1 MVQVNNLFKTYKKG
15 FAPALTGVNLTIQKG
30 DFFGLLGPN
39 GAGKTTLI
47 SIICGLSSANI
58 GTAYM
63 NETDILK
70 FPEKIKKIYGLVPQD
85 IALYPSLTAEEN
97 LSFFGRMY
105 GIPGN
110 TIKSEVDFWLT
121 KMGLSNHR
129 YKKISEYSTG
139 MKRRVN
145 LIAGIL
151 HKPSIIILDEPTV
164 GVDVQSRVLILE
176 TLKEINS
183 KGTTVIYTS
192 HYLEEAEDLCNRI
205 AIIDKG
211 RIIKEGA
218 PAQLIAQEN
227 PCSNLEDLF
236 IKLTG
241 KELRD

>member
-15 FAPALTGVNLTIQKG
+15 FAPALSGVNLTIQKG

-63 NETDILK
+63 NETDILR
-70 FPEKIKKIYGLVPQD
+70 FPEKIKKFYGLVPQD

-110 TIKSEVDFWLT
+110 TIKCEVDFWLP

-129 YKKISEYSTG
+129 NKRINEYSTG

-183 KGTTVIYTS
+183 KGTTIIYTS

-211 RIIKEGA
+211 KIIKEGE

>member
-1 MVQVNNLFKTYKKG
+1 VVQVNNLYKTYKKG
-15 FAPALTGVNLTIQKG
+15 YPPALSGVNLTVEKG

-47 SIICGLSSANI
+47 SIICGLASATI

-63 NETDILK
+63 SETDIARY
-70 FPEKIKKIYGLVPQD
+70 PEKIKQFYGLVPQD
-85 IALYPSLTAEEN
+85 IALYPTLTAEEN
-97 LSFFGRMY
+97 LRFFGRMY
-105 GIPGN
+105 GISN
-110 TIKSEVDFWLT
+110 KVLKEEIEYWLS

-129 YKKISEYSTG
+129 HKKIHEYSTG

-164 GVDVQSRVLILE
+164 GVDVQSRVLILQ
-176 TLKEINS
+176 TLKEINCQ
-183 KGTTVIYTS
+183 GTTILYTS
-192 HYLEEAEDLCNRI
+192 HYLEEAEDLCSKI

-211 RIIKEGA
+211 KIIKEGT
-218 PAQLIAQEN
+218 PAELIAQEQQ
-227 PCSNLEDLF
+227 CSNLEDLF

>member
-1 MVQVNNLFKTYKKG
+1 MVQVNNLYKTYKKG
-15 FAPALTGVNLTIQKG
+15 FAPALSGIHLDIEKG

-63 NETDILK
+63 NKTDVLRY
-70 FPEKIKKIYGLVPQD
+70 PEKIKKYYGLVPQD

-97 LSFFGRMY
+97 LLFFGRMY
-105 GIPGN
+105 GLANQPL
-110 TIKSEVDFWLT
+110 KVEVEFWLK

-129 YKKISEYSTG
+129 HKKINEYSTG

-145 LIAGIL
+145 LVAGIL

-164 GVDVQSRVLILE
+164 GVDVQSRVLILD

-183 KGTTVIYTS
+183 KGTTIIYTS
-192 HYLEEAEDLCNRI
+192 HYLEEAENLCNRI

-211 RIIKEGA
+211 KIIKEGV
-218 PAQLIAQEN
+218 PAQLIAEEN
-227 PCSNLEDLF
+227 RYSNLEDLF
-236 IKLTG
+236 INLTG

>member
-15 FAPALTGVNLTIQKG
+15 FAPALSGVNLTIQKG

-47 SIICGLSSANI
+47 SIICGLSPANI

-63 NETDILK
+63 NETDILRY
-70 FPEKIKKIYGLVPQD
+70 PEKIKKYYGLVPQD

-97 LSFFGRMY
+97 LRFFGRMY

-110 TIKSEVDFWLT
+110 TIKSEVDFWLP

-129 YKKISEYSTG
+129 HKKINEYSTG

-211 RIIKEGA
+211 RIIKEGE

>member
-1 MVQVNNLFKTYKKG
+1 MIQVNNLFKTYKKG
-15 FAPALTGVNLTIQKG
+15 FAPALSGVNLTIQKG

-63 NETDILK
+63 NETDILQY
-70 FPEKIKKIYGLVPQD
+70 PEKIKKYYGLVPQD

-97 LSFFGRMY
+97 LNFFGRMY
-105 GIPGN
+105 GIPGSI
-110 TIKSEVDFWLT
+110 IKNEVDFWLSR
-121 KMGLSNHR
+121 MGLSNHR
-129 YKKISEYSTG
+129 SKKINEYSTG

-211 RIIKEGA
+211 KIIKEGE

-227 PCSNLEDLF
+227 PCLNLEDLF